1 MNRNQSKYFNTAI
14 RMDKALIELLEKKD
28 FEYITIKEICEKAE
42 VNRSTFYLHYEN
54 TSDLLAET
62 TSYIT
67 DSFLSYFT
75 SDTKSLC
82 FDFDSS
88 ELRDLLFITPEYI
101 VPYLTYIKENRRV
114 FKTALKHI
122 GSMNFNGVYDR
133 MFKYIFNPILAR
145 FSFPENERKYIM
157 KFYLTGVTA
166 LVNEWLNNDCRD
178 SIEMISNVIVK
189 CIINQSDNPG
199 INVLK

>member
-62 TSYIT
+62 TGFIT

-178 SIEMISNVIVK
+178 SIEMIGNVIVK
-189 CIINQSDNPG
+189 CIINQPDNPG
-199 INVLK
+199 INIIK

>member
-1 MNRNQSKYFNTAI
+1 
-14 RMDKALIELLEKKD
+14 MDKALIELLEKKD

-75 SDTKSLC
+75 IDKDTAH
-82 FDFDSS
+82 FDFNKT
-88 ELRDLLFITPEYI
+88 ELKDLFFITPEYT

-114 FKTALKHI
+114 FKTSLKHI
-122 GSMNFNGVYDR
+122 GSMNFEGVYDR
-133 MFKYIFNPILAR
+133 MFKYIFDPVLAR
-145 FSFPENERKYIM
+145 FNFPENERKYIM

-166 LVNEWLNNDCRD
+166 LVNEWINDDCAD
-178 SIEMISNVIVK
+178 PIEMISNVIVK

>member
-1 MNRNQSKYFNTAI
+1 MNRNESKYFNTAV

-62 TSYIT
+62 TGYIT

-75 SDTKSLC
+75 SDKASIR
-82 FDFDSS
+82 FDFHKSD
-88 ELRDLLFITPEYI
+88 LKDLLFITPEYI

-114 FKTALKHI
+114 FKTSLKHL
-122 GSMNFNGVYDR
+122 GSMDFNGVYER
-133 MFKYIFNPILAR
+133 MFKYIFNPILER
-145 FSFPENERKYIM
+145 FDFPENERKYIM
-157 KFYLTGVTA
+157 KFYLTGITA
-166 LVNEWLNNDCRD
+166 IVNEWLNNNCSD
-178 SIEMISNVIVK
+178 SMEMISNIIVK
-189 CIINQSDNPG
+189 CIINKSSIP
-199 INVLK
+199 I

>member
-75 SDTKSLC
+75 IDKDTAN
-82 FDFDSS
+82 FDFDKT
-88 ELRDLLFITPEYI
+88 ELKDLFFITPEYT

-114 FKTALKHI
+114 FKTSLKHI
-122 GSMNFNGVYDR
+122 GSMNFEGVYDR
-133 MFKYIFNPILAR
+133 MFKYIFDPVLAR
-145 FSFPENERKYIM
+145 FNFPENERKYIM

-166 LVNEWLNNDCRD
+166 LVNEWINNDCTD

>member
-75 SDTKSLC
+75 IDKDTAN
-82 FDFDSS
+82 FDINKT
-88 ELRDLLFITPEYI
+88 ELKDLFFITPEYT

-114 FKTALKHI
+114 FKTSLKHI
-122 GSMNFNGVYDR
+122 GSMNFEGVYDR
-133 MFKYIFNPILAR
+133 MFKYIFDPVLAR
-145 FSFPENERKYIM
+145 FNFPENERKYIM

-166 LVNEWLNNDCRD
+166 LVNEWINDDCAD
-178 SIEMISNVIVK
+178 PIEMISNVIVK
-189 CIINQSDNPG
+189 CIINQSDNPR